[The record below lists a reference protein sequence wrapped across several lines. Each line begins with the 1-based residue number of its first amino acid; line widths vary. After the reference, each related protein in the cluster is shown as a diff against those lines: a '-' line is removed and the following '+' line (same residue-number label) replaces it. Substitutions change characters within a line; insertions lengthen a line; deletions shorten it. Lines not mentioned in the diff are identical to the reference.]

1 MKLKEDLIE
10 TIKGAIEDYRYNKT
24 KDIEID
30 DDTDME
36 IFDRTRTFLESIE
49 EDINYLDEDI
59 DCLVEHMN
67 EPTDYDLQQDNIA
80 RTRELQEVS

>member
-1 MKLKEDLIE
+1 MKLKEDLFE

-30 DDTDME
+30 EDTDME
-36 IFDRTRTFLESIE
+36 IFDRTTELINSIE

-59 DCLVEHMN
+59 DCLVESMN
-67 EPTDYDLQQDNIA
+67 EPIDYDLQQDNIA
-80 RTRELQEVS
+80 RARDLIGG